1 MHSNYFFLHNNG
13 VYCAKPGF
21 TQNGFGFT
29 IDNPEDSGSLTVGTQ
44 VMIIHHSRET
54 DTLIKV
60 QGTITAVDQAR
71 AEFALTQ
78 TDQEDMLLREPPI
91 SGNPEPKAGF
101 KTSSPK
107 PPDASPPVNRLA
119 DRVEFVQTS

>member
-91 SGNPEPKAGF
+91 SGNPE
-101 KTSSPK
+101 
-107 PPDASPPVNRLA
+107 L
-119 DRVEFVQTS
+119 

>member
-1 MHSNYFFLHNNG
+1 MQS
-13 VYCAKPGF
+13 PGSPR
-21 TQNGFGFT
+21 TDFGFT

>member
-1 MHSNYFFLHNNG
+1 MHSNYLFLHNNG

-91 SGNPEPKAGF
+91 SGNPE
-101 KTSSPK
+101 
-107 PPDASPPVNRLA
+107 L
-119 DRVEFVQTS
+119 